1 MWKTEYFQISS
12 FFICLVLILP
22 IGLLLTA
29 NAGIVVLMS
38 RANRVPNLKLRKSSR
53 IELRKF
59 SSPSQNVSFFQQNR
73 YQQTSYG
80 YAQTAQSKH
89 AQTAQPQQ
97 QQQQYK
103 RKQLFL
109 KTATKPTA
117 KERISFFT
125 HHTQQHTIQK
135 TPNNKNIPINRP
147 PKPKFSFKL
156 NSKFFNKNISLNTT
170 EMMDKNSKKLS
181 LMTILISTS
190 FCFLNLPYLSVWA
203 FFYKAL
209 ADNNNLDIATKYSF
223 FSAVQIAEIFF
234 LIYYNLNFF
243 IYFVF
248 KSLFKT

>member
-1 MWKTEYFQISS
+1 M
-12 FFICLVLILP
+12 LP

-29 NAGIVVLMS
+29 NAGIVVFMS
-38 RANRVPNLKLRKSSR
+38 RANKIPNLKLRKSSR
-53 IELRKF
+53 IELRKL
-59 SSPSQNVSFFQQNR
+59 SSQTQNLSVFQQNR

-80 YAQTAQSKH
+80 YAQPNQSKH
-89 AQTAQPQQ
+89 AQTSLPQQQ

-109 KTATKPTA
+109 KTVSTPTA
-117 KERISFFT
+117 KEKT
-125 HHTQQHTIQK
+125 HHTHAIQK
-135 TPNNKNIPINRP
+135 TPNNKKIPINRP
-147 PKPKFSFKL
+147 PKPKFSFKM

-170 EMMDKNSKKLS
+170 EMIDKNSKKLS
-181 LMTILISTS
+181 IMAILISTS

-203 FFYKAL
+203 FFYKEL
-209 ADNNNLDIATKYSF
+209 AYNNNLDIATKYSF